1 MGLWGW
7 QQGEGLIRYLYA
19 IGLPLISYAIWRIF
33 RVPND
38 PGKSPVAKSG
48 VIRLAYEV
56 VFFGFAT

>member
-1 MGLWGW
+1 MGLATRGRINT
-7 QQGEGLIRYLYA
+7 LSIYA
-19 IGLPLISYAIWRIF
+19 IGLPLIAYAIWGIF